1 MKNKNIIELKEYFYD
16 ENNEGY
22 CVVMELCDHNLRD
35 ILNKYKPKGLPLN
48 IINTIFIQLNE
59 ALKIMRDN
67 DYTHRDLKSGNILIK
82 NIDNNENNFFIKLTD
97 Y

>member
-1 MKNKNIIELKEYFYD
+1 M
-16 ENNEGY
+16 
-22 CVVMELCDHNLRD
+22 V
-35 ILNKYKPKGLPLN
+35 
-48 IINTIFIQLNE
+48 IQLNE